1 MDYLKYQKNY
11 SEYTILNYEND
22 IEEYL
27 TYLDREVINFKDV
40 EYSDIRFY
48 LMYLKEEKKDNNSS
62 IDRKLSA
69 LRGFY
74 KFLAKEG
81 SVKSNAFSLISGP
94 KKEKKLPRILS
105 IMN

>member
-1 MDYLKYQKNY
+1 MKKSRDYLNNYLDYLKYQKNY

-48 LMYLKEEKKDNNSS
+48 LMYLKE
-62 IDRKLSA
+62 
-69 LRGFY
+69 
-74 KFLAKEG
+74 
-81 SVKSNAFSLISGP
+81 
-94 KKEKKLPRILS
+94 
-105 IMN
+105 